1 MRKLFFSCALS
12 FLGALFAFSQN
23 GVQSVQRNN
32 SAESILGGIWQGT
45 DRLILFENSK
55 ADGSSQESNETA
67 DSANLGVSFDFSV
80 VLRVFYA
87 WYDDR
92 AAEDSSF
99 REIKT
104 RDRNDAEARTP
115 EDISV
120 RCRTLFENESKNA
133 GVYELELIYPSA
145 VYSSGKVARKESL
158 FVPIAVIDGKIYL
171 DFLVNPDVE
180 SENGVVR
187 VVKST
192 SNAGYWGCASNADG
206 ITISPPRF
214 KKEVHSYYV
223 LKNEDGSGN
232 DAVYRLRYWKSG
244 MDYDPNAVATFTDGN
259 KTFEVPKFLKIGAH
273 LYQCTTG
280 RGTKIRNIEKTTSM
294 PSEVVYDSDFS
305 ICAFG
310 KPYLVRVPNGETKED
325 LLAIVTENNKRRKD
339 PPKPIFP
346 VSEINFHWKEI
357 TELEKYNPF
366 TWNRRNIDLGK

>member
-1 MRKLFFSCALS
+1 MRKLIFSCALS
-12 FLGALFAFSQN
+12 FLGAFFAFSQN
-23 GVQSVQRNN
+23 AVQPVSRPS
-32 SAESILGGIWQGT
+32 SAASILGGIWQGS
-45 DRLILFENSK
+45 DRLILFE
-55 ADGSSQESNETA
+55 DGSPDENSGEAAASIP
-67 DSANLGVSFDFSV
+67 FDFSV

-92 AAEDSSF
+92 ASEPSSF

-104 RDRNDAEARTP
+104 RDRNDAESSSP

-120 RCRTLFENESKNA
+120 RCRTVFENESKNA
-133 GVYELELIYPSA
+133 GVYELELIYPGA
-145 VYSSGKVARKESL
+145 VYSTGKVARRESL
-158 FVPIAVIDGKIYL
+158 FVPIAVIEGKIYL
-171 DFLVNPDVE
+171 DFLVNPDLE
-180 SENGVVR
+180 SENGNVR
-187 VVKST
+187 VVKSD
-192 SNAGYWGCASNADG
+192 SDAGYWGCASNADG

-214 KKEVHSYYV
+214 KKEVNSYYV
-223 LKNEDGSGN
+223 LKEDDGG
-232 DAVYRLRYWKSG
+232 DVVYKLRYWKSG
-244 MDYDPNAVATFTDGN
+244 MDYDPNAVATFTDGK
-259 KTFEVPKFLKIGAH
+259 KTFEVPKFLKIGSH

-294 PSEVVYDSDFS
+294 PEGVVYDSDFS

-310 KPYLVRVPNGETKED
+310 NPYLVRVPNGETKED